1 MPTALVTGSTSGIGH
16 AFARH
21 LARAGYTLVTVARDT
36 ERLATDSEL
45 FRSAGAPDVEVL
57 PADLT
62 DPAQRDAVA
71 ARLRDAS
78 RPVDLLVN
86 NAGLTLNGGFLDV
99 TDRDLQYQL
108 DINVTAV
115 LLLTHAAVPGMV
127 DRGHG
132 GVINVASI
140 AGFVPGRSS
149 TYGASKAWVLQFTEG
164 LVVALKDTGVRVQAL
179 CPGFVRTEFHRRAG
193 IEMAHVPGMLYVDVD
208 HLVSS
213 SLAALRE
220 NRPVV
225 IPGGLYKTV
234 GLAAKVFPRSVLRAA
249 ANRIDRKPR
258 S

>member
-1 MPTALVTGSTSGIGH
+1 MLTALVTGSTSGIGH

-21 LARAGYTLVTVARDT
+21 LAADGYSLVTVARDET
-36 ERLATDSEL
+36 RLAIDRDIFL
-45 FRSAGAPDVEVL
+45 AAGAPEVEVL

-62 DPAQRDAVA
+62 DPTQREAVA
-71 ARLRDAS
+71 ARLADPT
-78 RPVDLLVN
+78 RPIDLLVN
-86 NAGLTLNGGFLDV
+86 NAGLALKPGFLEASDADV
-99 TDRDLQYQL
+99 QYQL
-108 DINVTAV
+108 DLNVTAV
-115 LLLTHAAVPGMV
+115 LLLTHAVVPGMV
-127 DRGHG
+127 ARRHG
-132 GVINVASI
+132 GIINVASI
-140 AGFVPGRSS
+140 AGLVPGRSS
-149 TYGASKAWVLQFTEG
+149 TYGASKAWVLQFSEG

-179 CPGFVRTEFHRRAG
+179 CPGFVRTEFHQRAG
-193 IEMAHVPGMLYVDVD
+193 IEMSQVPSALYVDVD

-225 IPGGLYKTV
+225 IPGAPYKAI

>member
-21 LARAGYTLVTVARDT
+21 LAAAGYALVTVARDQT
-36 ERLATDSEL
+36 RLATDRDL
-45 FRSAGAPDVEVL
+45 FLAAGAPAVEVL

-62 DPAQRDAVA
+62 DPAQREAVA
-71 ARLRDAS
+71 ARLRDAA

-86 NAGLTLNGGFLDV
+86 NAGLALNRGFLDAG
-99 TDRDLQYQL
+99 DADLQYQL

-115 LLLTHAAVPGMV
+115 LVLTHAVVPGMV
-127 DRGHG
+127 ARGHG
-132 GVINVASI
+132 GVINLASI
-140 AGFVPGRSS
+140 AGLVPGRSS
-149 TYGASKAWVLQFTEG
+149 TYGASKAWVLQFSEG
-164 LVVALKDTGVRVQAL
+164 LVVALSGTGVRVQAL
-179 CPGFVRTEFHRRAG
+179 CPGFVRTRFHDRAG
-193 IEMAHVPGMLYVDVD
+193 IEMSHVPNALYVDVD

-225 IPGGLYKTV
+225 IPGALYKAI
-234 GLAAKVFPRSVLRAA
+234 GLAAKLFPRSVLRAA
-249 ANRIDRKPR
+249 ANRIDKKPR